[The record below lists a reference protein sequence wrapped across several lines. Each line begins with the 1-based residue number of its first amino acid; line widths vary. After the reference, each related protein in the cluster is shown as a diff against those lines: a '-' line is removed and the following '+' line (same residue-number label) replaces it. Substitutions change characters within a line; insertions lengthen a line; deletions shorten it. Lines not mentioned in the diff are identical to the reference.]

1 MRCDMHPRDR
11 ARRRCD
17 HCGARMCKA
26 CRSYDHGRA
35 LCPLCAAAV
44 DRGFDVAGRGRDP
57 FDRVDRAAEKLLR
70 IPRAIDRTL
79 TELPLALDGQVRP
92 WDGGSHEPSALLAAF
107 LSAIVPGLGQVYNGR
122 LFKGVLVF
130 CTAFLFFPWVYGIV
144 DAAVEASR
152 RARRYRAARYALA
165 AAPRGLNSAPANGIH
180 APAPAPAPAPA
191 AAADLFPR
199 FGARKASGDEL
210 RHELLRAALRKGG
223 EISVTEGVLATGATF
238 EEVQKALD
246 AMLYRGL
253 VDVDNRP
260 GSGVVIYRFH
270 EAADL
275 AGRRP
280 AL

>member
-1 MRCDMHPRDR
+1 
-11 ARRRCD
+11 
-17 HCGARMCKA
+17 MCKA
-26 CRSYDHGRA
+26 CRSYDHGRL

-44 DRGFDVAGRGRDP
+44 DRGFEVEARGRRRDRRDP
-57 FDRVDRAAEKLLR
+57 LAHVDRAAEKLMR

-92 WDGGSHEPSALLAAF
+92 WDGGSHEPSPLLAAV
-107 LSAIVPGLGQVYNGR
+107 LSAVVPGLGQVYNGR

-130 CTAFLFFPWVYGIV
+130 CTAFLFFPWVFGIV

-165 AAPRGLNSAPANGIH
+165 AAPRGLPSAAAGAPAA
-180 APAPAPAPAPA
+180 APAPAPVE
-191 AAADLFPR
+191 DLFPR
-199 FGARKASGDEL
+199 GGARKASGEEL

-223 EISVTEGVLATGATF
+223 ELSVTEGVLATGATF
-238 EEVQKALD
+238 EDVQKALD
-246 AMLYRGL
+246 AMLYKGL

-275 AGRRP
+275 AGRR
-280 AL
+280 ASL